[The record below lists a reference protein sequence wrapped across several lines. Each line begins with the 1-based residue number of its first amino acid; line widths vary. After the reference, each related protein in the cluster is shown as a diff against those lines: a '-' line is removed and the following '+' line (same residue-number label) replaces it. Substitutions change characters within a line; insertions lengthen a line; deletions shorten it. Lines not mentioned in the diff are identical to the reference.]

1 MEMDTTDPPRRSSE
15 DSDDTPINLA
25 TSREE
30 AINLSRC
37 NNMSAKMRLK
47 KQRLEAVAKAASEMQ
62 HTVVSGTSVVISTES
77 NNTQFYD
84 TTSALHRLAEAAERK
99 QVSQIMSIKV
109 YIYENNF
116 RNRLLVLNS
125 PFLNKNSNIK
135 CSASTVFV
143 KTVCKDV

>member
-1 MEMDTTDPPRRSSE
+1 MVMEMDTTDPPRRSSE

-99 QVSQIMSIKV
+99 QVSQIMSIKI

-116 RNRLLVLNS
+116 RNRLLVLNT
-125 PFLNKNSNIK
+125 PF
-135 CSASTVFV
+135 
-143 KTVCKDV
+143 